1 MYDDIAEETGMDK
14 STLATYKSISQNV
27 KPLLRNKELSFNHH
41 KEVASL
47 PPSGSTRSTRTEY
60 VLIVE
65 VTKRNL

>member
-47 PPSGSTRSTRTEY
+47 PPSGSTRSTRMEQTG
-60 VLIVE
+60 VINIQVA
-65 VTKRNL
+65 R